1 MGEKQHHDEHTLT
14 EFSMKS
20 TREQPAMPGA
30 NPLAESVAS
39 GRRRFVQGVTAV
51 LSGVVL
57 GLGRAWAIDMHVFSA
72 DQSATLLAMIH
83 TIAPHDG
90 LDEAAYA
97 LVAAAL
103 DADAAASA
111 QTRELMTAGLT
122 GLGLEFARADE
133 DVRVAKLKALEA
145 APPQTAAGP
154 PGGAGFFQA
163 VRIKT
168 LLVLY
173 NNPIA
178 WTHFGYEGEAF
189 SKGGYLLRGFNDLK
203 WLPEVPL
210 DASGPM
216 PV

>member
-1 MGEKQHHDEHTLT
+1 MHGAT
-14 EFSMKS
+14 ELP
-20 TREQPAMPGA
+20 EA
-30 NPLAESVAS
+30 VAID
-39 GRRRFVQGVTAV
+39 RRRFVQGVTAV
-51 LSGVVL
+51 LSGAL
-57 GLGRAWAIDMHVFSA
+57 MGRGRAWAIEMHAFSA
-72 DQSATLLAMIH
+72 AQSAILLAMIH

-97 LVAAAL
+97 LVASAL
-103 DADAAASA
+103 DSDAAASA
-111 QTRELMTAGLT
+111 ETRALFTAGLAA
-122 GLGLEFARADE
+122 LGPDFAQSTE
-133 DVRVAKLKALEA
+133 DVRVNKLKALEA
-145 APPQTAAGP
+145 SLPGTAAGP

-203 WLPEVPL
+203 WLPEVPP